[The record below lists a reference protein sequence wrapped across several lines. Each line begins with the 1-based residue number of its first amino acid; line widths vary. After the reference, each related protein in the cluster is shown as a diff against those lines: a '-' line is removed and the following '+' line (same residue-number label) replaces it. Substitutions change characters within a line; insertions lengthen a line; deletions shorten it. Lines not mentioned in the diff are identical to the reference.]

1 MAICLTS
8 PTIKTAG
15 TRSRLHYTYA
25 RVLEID
31 GADGFV
37 YTVRYYNSG
46 INITYDILVT

>member
-25 RVLEID
+25 RVLKGQD
-31 GADGFV
+31 GAESCLV
-37 YTVRYYNSG
+37 CTVRY
-46 INITYDILVT
+46 I